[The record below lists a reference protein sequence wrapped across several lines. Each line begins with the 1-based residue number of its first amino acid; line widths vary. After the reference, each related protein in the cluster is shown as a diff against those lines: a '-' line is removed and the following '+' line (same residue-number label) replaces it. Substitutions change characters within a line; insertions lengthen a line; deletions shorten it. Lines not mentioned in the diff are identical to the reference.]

1 MPRTRTTKKLAQ
13 RIDLNYFKR
22 EHPLRHWR
30 FLLSVAL
37 PALAVVWLAWYG
49 IRSDRRV
56 YSAGSLSAAHAVLT
70 KQCAACHVTQGG
82 FFSEKVADQKCLAC
96 HDGSIHHAAQ
106 EFTPSCVSC
115 HTDHRGSIRLAAT
128 SDAACTQ
135 CHADLRVRAL
145 LSGGLQVEPKLV
157 GASQNLVGRGSSANF
172 VRNIDSFE
180 GDHPEFAALRAGQKD
195 PGTIQLNHYRHLQ
208 PNLLGP
214 NGSRVQMVCTDC
226 HRSAT
231 DANAAWPYG
240 DLQSETGAAKSV
252 SASGAKPDPL
262 VSGSSRAYM
271 APATFAHTCAACHS
285 LQFDKRLADAVPHDK
300 PEVIHPFVVEKLQ
313 AYIATHPADLR
324 VPRDPSRDLP
334 EKPIPADYR
343 LLTPPEWVAERTAE
357 AEQLLWRKTC
367 KQCHTLVFAEGAALP
382 KVAPS
387 NFTARYMPHA
397 KFDHS
402 QHGLVACTSCHVAA
416 TNSQQTSDLLLPGIA
431 TCRSCHRP
439 GTEAAESRCFECHT
453 YHDPAQR
460 KPVHSNFS
468 LTDFLGSSVP
478 AVIQK

>member
-1 MPRTRTTKKLAQ
+1 VPRTRTTKKLAQ
-13 RIDLNYFKR
+13 RIDLDYFKR
-22 EHPLRHWR
+22 PHPLRHWR
-30 FLLSVAL
+30 FLLSAAL

-49 IRSDRRV
+49 LRSDRRV
-56 YSAGSLSAAHAVLT
+56 YSAGSLSSAHAVLT
-70 KQCAACHVTQGG
+70 KQCASCHVTQAG

-106 EFTPSCVSC
+106 TFTPSCVSC
-115 HTDHRGSIRLAAT
+115 HTDHRGPMRLAAT

-135 CHADLRVRAL
+135 CHAN
-145 LSGGLQVEPKLV
+145 LSTR
-157 GASQNLVGRGSSANF
+157 GASTNF
-172 VRNIDSFE
+172 ARNVDSFE
-180 GDHPEFAALRAGQKD
+180 GDHPEFAALRAGRGD

-226 HRSAT
+226 HRSAA

-240 DLQSETGAAKSV
+240 DPQSRSGTPPVVPA
-252 SASGAKPDPL
+252 SATKPDVPP
-262 VSGSSRAYM
+262 STPSRAFM
-271 APATFAHTCAACHS
+271 APGTYARTCAACHS
-285 LQFDKRLADAVPHDK
+285 LQFDKRLADAVPHDT
-300 PEVIHPFVVEKLQ
+300 PEVIHPFVVAKLQ
-313 AYIATHPADLR
+313 TYIATHPTELR

-343 LLTPPEWVAERTAE
+343 LLTPAQWMAERTAE

-367 KQCHTLVFAEGAALP
+367 KQCHTLTFAEGTTLP

-387 NFTARYMPHA
+387 NITARYMPHA

-402 QHGLVACTSCHVAA
+402 QHGLVSCSSCHASA
-416 TNSQQTSDLLLPGIA
+416 TTSQQSSDLLLPGVA
-431 TCRSCHRP
+431 TCRSCHHS

-453 YHDPAQR
+453 YHDPAQHR
-460 KPVHSNFS
+460 PMHSNFS
-468 LTDFLGSSVP
+468 LKELVSANVP
-478 AVIQK
+478 TPVAQ